1 MADPQSNAA
10 TSAYQLPEPLA
21 LPPDAP
27 RAGVLHVRHRHTE
40 RYTVVGNHLAQHP
53 SLSAVAIGVGVHIQS
68 LPDGASVTIKA
79 LAARFPE
86 GEVTMGRAL
95 RELEAAG
102 YLVRCR
108 VPLGGGRIATRTVFV
123 ERPGAT
129 AAARVPVR
137 DSARVSAAAAVREV
151 TPAPVVSEPPA
162 PGPVVPREKPEA
174 REPVTEPVGKA
185 ADLLVRLRLA
195 DARLLLSV
203 RDVHRLL
210 PAVETWLARSA
221 TPDQITRTLTAGL
234 PPEGTPIHHPA
245 RFLEHRLSTLLP
257 PPLPS
262 APREAM
268 RATERPAPMTNC
280 DDCDRGIRSHEPKPL
295 CRDCRD
301 ARVRAAA

>member
-10 TSAYQLPEPLA
+10 TSAYTLPESLA

-27 RAGVLHVRHRHTE
+27 RSGVLHVRHRHTE

-53 SLSAVAIGVGVHIQS
+53 SLSAVAIGLGVHIQS

-79 LAARFPE
+79 LAVRFPE
-86 GEVTMGRAL
+86 GEVTIGRAL

-123 ERPGAT
+123 ERPGMTTAVRGPVRGSARASPPVSASVHEAT
-129 AAARVPVR
+129 PVPV
-137 DSARVSAAAAVREV
+137 A
-151 TPAPVVSEPPA
+151 SEPPA
-162 PGPVVPREKPEA
+162 ARPVVPRAKPGA
-174 REPVTEPVGKA
+174 QVPVAEPTGEA

-203 RDVHRLL
+203 RDVHRLV
-210 PAVETWLARSA
+210 PAVESWLARAA
-221 TPDQITRTLTAGL
+221 TPDQIARTLTAGL
-234 PPEGTPIHHPA
+234 PPEGTPIHHPV
-245 RFLEHRLSTLLP
+245 RFLEHRLGTLLP
-257 PPLPS
+257 PPLPP
-262 APREAM
+262 APREAVPD
-268 RATERPAPMTNC
+268 RPAPMTNC
-280 DDCDRGIRSHEPKPL
+280 DGCDRGIRAHDPNAL

-301 ARVRAAA
+301 LRECAA